1 MSYTQNKKPIN
12 IWLPFLLAAVLAFGM
27 TIGFALRP
35 AQSAVGNGNQPAK
48 HLEELIRYIDA
59 KYVDEVDSDELA
71 EKAIKSILKELDPHS
86 NYISPE
92 QIAAVNEELDGNFE
106 GVGIQFIIQDDTIY
120 IVDAISEGPA
130 KAAGV
135 RPGDK
140 IIMIE
145 DSLVAGIGLKSE
157 DVITKLKGEKN
168 TTVNIKVKRNGQRK
182 LLPFKITRDRIP
194 IYSVDAGYM
203 LNDETGYIRINR
215 FSATTAQ
222 EFVSKLE
229 EFEKEGMKDLVIDL
243 RQNPGG
249 YLNAA
254 TSILNQLFD
263 DKKLLVYTKGTHYNK
278 NEYKSSG
285 RNFHQ
290 IDDII
295 LLIDEGSASAS
306 EIVAGAIQDWDR
318 GTIIGRR
325 SFGKGLVQEQY
336 DLSNGGALRLTVA
349 RYYTPSGRSIQKPYD
364 NGRSSYNDEMYDRF
378 ESGELTTQDSIHV
391 TDTTKYYT
399 SKNRVVYGGGGIT
412 PDIFIPIDKLI
423 DNEYYTKSVGFV
435 APFVYHHLDTHREDY
450 RKFETAKD
458 FSKNV
463 IISDKMLNDF
473 AKYAKSEGVK
483 MVQGDFE
490 KAKKELAVLIKANI
504 GRQFFGTEGFFQLL
518 NENDVMIKKALE
530 ELKKLKV
537 KK

>member
-1 MSYTQNKKPIN
+1 MSYSQNKKPIN

-27 TIGFALRP
+27 SIGFALRP
-35 AQSAVGNGNQPAK
+35 AQSVVAKGNQPAK

-120 IVDAISEGPA
+120 IVDAIPEGPA
-130 KAAGV
+130 RAAGV
-135 RPGDK
+135 RAGDK
-140 IIMIE
+140 MIMIE
-145 DSLVAGIGLKSE
+145 DSMVAGIGLKSE
-157 DVITKLKGEKN
+157 DVIKRLKGEKN
-168 TTVNIKVKRNGQRK
+168 TTVNIKIKRAGQK
-182 LLPFKITRDRIP
+182 DLLPFSITRDRIP

-203 LNDETGYIRINR
+203 LNDETGYIKVNR
-215 FSATTAQ
+215 FSATTSQ
-222 EFVSKLE
+222 EFVSKLD

-254 TSILNQLFD
+254 TSILNQLFG
-263 DKKLLVYTKGTHYNK
+263 DKKLLVYTEGTHYNK

-285 RNFHQ
+285 RNFHK
-290 IDDII
+290 IEDIV

-306 EIVAGAIQDWDR
+306 EILAGAIQDWDR

-349 RYYTPSGRSIQKPYD
+349 RYYTPSGRSIQKPYTE
-364 NGRSSYNDEMYDRF
+364 GRSSYNDETYDRF
-378 ESGELTTQDSIHV
+378 KSGELSSQDSIHIG
-391 TDTTKYYT
+391 DTTKYYT

-412 PDIFIPIDKLI
+412 PDVFIPIDKLI
-423 DNEYYTKSVGFV
+423 DNGYYAESVGYV
-435 APFVYHHLDTHREDY
+435 APYVYHHLDKHRANY
-450 RKFETAKD
+450 KKYKTIKA
-458 FSKNV
+458 FSENV
-463 IISDKMLNDF
+463 TISDKMLNDF

-490 KAKKELAVLIKANI
+490 KAKKELALLIKANI
-504 GRQFFGTEGFFQLL
+504 ARQFFGTEGFFQML
-518 NENDVMIKKALE
+518 NEDDVMIKEALKAL
-530 ELKKLKV
+530 K
-537 KK
+537 

>member
-27 TIGFALRP
+27 TLGFALRP
-35 AQSAVGNGNQPAK
+35 AQSGVGNSNQPAK

-59 KYVDEVDSDELA
+59 KYVDDVDSDELA

-120 IVDAISEGPA
+120 IVDAISDGPA

-145 DSLVAGIGLKSE
+145 DSLVAGTGLKSE

-168 TTVNIKVKRNGQRK
+168 TTVNIKVKRNGQK
-182 LLPFKITRDRIP
+182 ELLPFKITRDRIP

-203 LNDETGYIRINR
+203 LNDETGYIKVNR
-215 FSATTAQ
+215 FSATTVQ
-222 EFVSKLE
+222 EFNGKLK
-229 EFEKEGMKDLVIDL
+229 EFEEEGMKDLVIDL

-254 TSILNQLFD
+254 TGILNQLFG
-263 DKKLLVYTKGTHYNK
+263 DKKLLVYTEGTHYNK

-290 IDDII
+290 IEDVI

-306 EIVAGAIQDWDR
+306 EIVAGALQDWER

-364 NGRSSYNDEMYDRF
+364 EGRSSYNDEMYDRF
-378 ESGELTTQDSIHV
+378 ESGELTNQDSIQI

-423 DNEYYTKSVGFV
+423 DNKYYTESVGFV

-450 RKFETAKD
+450 RKYETVRD
-458 FSKNV
+458 FSKSV
-463 IISDKMLNDF
+463 TISDKMLNDF
-473 AKYAKSEGVK
+473 AKYAKSEGVE
-483 MVQGDFE
+483 MVQADFE
-490 KAKKELAVLIKANI
+490 KAKKELAILIKANI
-504 GRQFFGTEGFFQLL
+504 GRQFFATEGFFQIL
-518 NENDVMIKKALE
+518 NESDVMIKRALK
-530 ELKKLKV
+530 ELKKSKV
-537 KK
+537 NN